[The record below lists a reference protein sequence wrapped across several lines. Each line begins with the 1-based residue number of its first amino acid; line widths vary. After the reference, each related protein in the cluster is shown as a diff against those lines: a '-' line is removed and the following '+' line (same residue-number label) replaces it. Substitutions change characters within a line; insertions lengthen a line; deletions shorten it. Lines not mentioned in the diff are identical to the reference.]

1 MTDKR
6 REERVAVA
14 LPIFLDDATGIT
26 RDVSASG
33 IFFEINTR
41 FSVGDPVSCT
51 VEFDAPGG
59 KRLLKCAGNIVR
71 TEQHDDRTGVA
82 IRVVESTMGIS
93 KMDYPNNLFVNK
105 GF

>member
-14 LPIFLDDATGIT
+14 LPIFLADATGIT

-41 FSVGDPVSCT
+41 FAVGDPVNFT
-51 VEFDAPGG
+51 VEFDAPDG
-59 KRLLKCAGNIVR
+59 KRLLRCEGNIVR
-71 TEQHDDRTGVA
+71 TEQRDDRTGVA
-82 IRVVESTMGIS
+82 IQVIESSMGVS
-93 KMDYPNNLFVNK
+93 KKDHSINLFVNK
-105 GF
+105 GI

>member
-14 LPIFLDDATGIT
+14 LPIFLADATGIT

-41 FSVGDPVSCT
+41 FAVGDPVNFARRQKIA
-51 VEFDAPGG
+51 E
-59 KRLLKCAGNIVR
+59 VR
-71 TEQHDDRTGVA
+71 GQHRSHGA
-82 IRVVESTMGIS
+82 A
-93 KMDYPNNLFVNK
+93 
-105 GF
+105 